1 MSDDPSRSPA
11 LYLVLGFMA
20 GVLATVSVYV
30 GYEVLLKPAPPRP
43 TPTATAAPPSTT
55 LALAPSPS
63 PTPEAA
69 PAAATPAPS
78 PQAAANTKVA
88 AATVPVA
95 PPPKPPAAKGPAPGA
110 KGPAPGARPSAA
122 PVTGPQLA
130 ALLTQAEAASTAGNF
145 DQAVQRYDE
154 ALKLDPGNAKAK
166 EGRASAAGAVDALRR
181 SFSFELTT
189 AENVKG
195 SPKSLDGF
203 ESDGVEVKRAPQ
215 VLGRIEFEVT
225 PVHVK
230 PGDTYSVKVFLV
242 NAGKKDIKIDAMNL
256 TRSLNGAR
264 TRSIDTPRTPQVVP
278 KQRALVDVLGGVW
291 AEETTSWSIEVIVK
305 SNRGDTY
312 QNQVVWK

>member
-11 LYLVLGFMA
+11 LYLILGFMA

-30 GYEVLLKPAPPRP
+30 GYEVLLKPAPPRSSP
-43 TPTATAAPPSTT
+43 AATTAPPSTT

-63 PTPEAA
+63 PTPETS
-69 PAAATPAPS
+69 PAAATPSPS
-78 PQAAANTKVA
+78 PEAAPNTKLAAAA
-88 AATVPVA
+88 VPVA
-95 PPPKPPAAKGPAPGA
+95 PPPKPPAAKGPAPTA
-110 KGPAPGARPSAA
+110 RPAARPSVA
-122 PVTGPQLA
+122 PVTGPQVA
-130 ALLTQAEAASTAGNF
+130 ALLGQAEAASAAGNF
-145 DQAVQRYDE
+145 DQAVQRYDD
-154 ALKLDPGNAKAK
+154 ALKLDPQNAKAR

-195 SPKSLDGF
+195 SPKNLDGF

-278 KQRALVDVLGGVW
+278 KQRALLDVLGGVW